1 MEKKKEG
8 EAAQCHIHKKKR
20 SESYPPSRL
29 KKKKKSQVT
38 KQARSHSDTA
48 RITGHISH
56 VIQLQPLIS
65 SSSPIYRT

>member
-1 MEKKKEG
+1 MEKKRREK
-8 EAAQCHIHKKKR
+8 QHSVTFIKKKKWIL
-20 SESYPPSRL
+20 SSITI